1 MFFVTLA
8 RILKT
13 SLTSL
18 WRNRWLSLASTL
30 IMVVT
35 LLTISIFASLSVITN
50 KMTENLE
57 ERIDMVA
64 YLQDSVTE
72 DQVSALKRV
81 LLARPNVTEVVYV
94 SKDEALSRWQ
104 ERNKDNEQ
112 IKNVINQ
119 ADNPLPR
126 SLEIKTE
133 NPEDLDQVNSFLT
146 SQEYAPLIK
155 QLSYQRNKDMIDRL
169 INITKFVKI
178 FGWSLSAL
186 FVLISILIIYNTI
199 RLTIFARSEEIEI
212 MKLVGAT
219 PWYIRGPFIIDGIA
233 YGVAATI
240 IAAILLFFAFQI
252 IIPIARNYLGG
263 FDMGQGYLGINF
275 ALVILLQL
283 AVGIV
288 LGAACSVFAIKKYLK

>member
-1 MFFVTLA
+1 MFFVTIA

-50 KMTENLE
+50 KMTKNLE
-57 ERIDMVA
+57 ERIDLVA
-64 YLQDSVTE
+64 YIQDSVTE
-72 DQVSALKRV
+72 DQVAALKRV
-81 LLARPNVTEVVYV
+81 VLARPNVVDVVYI
-94 SKDEALSRWQ
+94 SKDEALARWQ

-112 IKNVINQ
+112 IRNVINQ

-133 NPEDLDQVNSFLT
+133 SPEDLDQINSFLT
-146 SQEYAPLIK
+146 SQDYAPLIK

-219 PWYIRGPFIIDGIA
+219 PWYIRGPFIIDGVA
-233 YGVAATI
+233 YGVAATL
-240 IAAILLFFAFQI
+240 IAAIILFFAFQI
-252 IIPIARNYLGG
+252 VIPIARNYLGG

-288 LGAACSVFAIKKYLK
+288 LGAACSVLAIKKYLK

>member
-126 SLEIKTE
+126 SLEIKTK